1 MAPGTPGV
9 ARYVLELVVV
19 GAGYLALAKLGW
31 ISAAIG
37 PGATVEQVR
46 DNWAKIAD
54 PAGQQA
60 YMNGGEQ
67 TGKFFRKL
75 QGG

>member
-1 MAPGTPGV
+1 M
-9 ARYVLELVVV
+9 
-19 GAGYLALAKLGW
+19 
-31 ISAAIG
+31 AIG
-37 PGATVEQVR
+37 PNATVEQVR

-60 YMNGGEQ
+60 YVNGGEQ
-67 TGKFFRKL
+67 SAKFFRKL